1 MHKITGLSH
10 SGFDVEDLGRTAE
23 FYQRV
28 LGAELKWRADTE
40 KVSAIK
46 LYVGDLGLS
55 VLERKPG
62 QPKAEIPHAIHFAYK
77 VAPEEAE
84 DCINH
89 IKSCGV
95 EVEGPVGHV
104 REPENVSWFF
114 LDPDDYRLE
123 IEAHYHTAEE
133 AADVVARGE
142 HDRRE
147 HMGLYGGDPVL
158 KTQKS

>member
-77 VAPEEAE
+77 V
-84 DCINH
+84 
-89 IKSCGV
+89 
-95 EVEGPVGHV
+95 
-104 REPENVSWFF
+104 
-114 LDPDDYRLE
+114 DPDDYRLE